1 MGLDAVIAEIK
12 EKGRNEAEAIIQGG
26 NSRKDEL
33 LGAAK
38 QEIELL
44 KQSVKDDVEKNL
56 SQIISQEEAAAHLVV
71 KRQILNTQKDLMDQV
86 YSQAL
91 EKILEMPESFHKE
104 AITSMLK
111 KAEGEIPK
119 GKVSCALRD
128 EKILKKLLKESEFSA
143 YKFGSVIEIDGG
155 VIVESDDGQLQV
167 DYSYRTFLNQVWESG
182 LKDASDLL
190 FA

>member
-128 EKILKKLLKESEFSA
+128 EKILKKLLKESEFSD

>member
-12 EKGRNEAEAIIQGG
+12 EKGQNEADAIIQGG

-38 QEIELL
+38 QKIELL
-44 KQSVKDDVEKNL
+44 KQSVKDEVEKNL

-86 YSQAL
+86 YSQVL

-104 AITSMLK
+104 AITSLLR
-111 KAEGEIPK
+111 KAEEEIPK

-128 EKILKKLLKESEFSA
+128 EKILKKLLEESEFSA
-143 YKFGSVIEIDGG
+143 YKFGSIIEIDGG
-155 VIVESDDGQLQV
+155 VIVESNDGQLQV

>member
-86 YSQAL
+86 YSQVL

>member
-12 EKGRNEAEAIIQGG
+12 EKGQNEADAIIQGG

>member
-56 SQIISQEEAAAHLVV
+56 SQIISQEEAAAHP
-71 KRQILNTQKDLMDQV
+71 
-86 YSQAL
+86 S
-91 EKILEMPESFHKE
+91 
-104 AITSMLK
+104 
-111 KAEGEIPK
+111 
-119 GKVSCALRD
+119 
-128 EKILKKLLKESEFSA
+128 LL
-143 YKFGSVIEIDGG
+143 
-155 VIVESDDGQLQV
+155 
-167 DYSYRTFLNQVWESG
+167 
-182 LKDASDLL
+182 
-190 FA
+190 

>member
-104 AITSMLK
+104 AITSLLR
-111 KAEGEIPK
+111 KAEEEIPK

-128 EKILKKLLKESEFSA
+128 EKILKKLLEESEFSA
-143 YKFGSVIEIDGG
+143 YKFGSIIEIDGG
-155 VIVESDDGQLQV
+155 VIVESNDGQLQV

>member
-111 KAEGEIPK
+111 KSRRGDSK
-119 GKVSCALRD
+119 RKSKLR
-128 EKILKKLLKESEFSA
+128 LA
-143 YKFGSVIEIDGG
+143 
-155 VIVESDDGQLQV
+155 
-167 DYSYRTFLNQVWESG
+167 R
-182 LKDASDLL
+182 
-190 FA
+190 

>member
-12 EKGRNEAEAIIQGG
+12 EKGQNEADAIIQGG

-38 QEIELL
+38 QKIELL
-44 KQSVKDDVEKNL
+44 KQSVKDEVEKNL

-104 AITSMLK
+104 AITSLLR
-111 KAEGEIPK
+111 KAEEEIPK

-128 EKILKKLLKESEFSA
+128 EKILKKLLEESEFSA
-143 YKFGSVIEIDGG
+143 YKFGSIIEIDGG
-155 VIVESDDGQLQV
+155 VIVESNDGQLQV

>member
-12 EKGRNEAEAIIQGG
+12 EKGQNEADAIIQGG

-38 QEIELL
+38 QKIELL
-44 KQSVKDDVEKNL
+44 KQSVKDEVEKNL

-86 YSQAL
+86 YSQVL

-143 YKFGSVIEIDGG
+143 YKFGSIIEIDGG
-155 VIVESDDGQLQV
+155 VIVESNDGQLQV

>member
-12 EKGRNEAEAIIQGG
+12 EKGQNEADAIIQGG

-38 QEIELL
+38 QKIELL
-44 KQSVKDDVEKNL
+44 KQSVKDEVEKNL

-86 YSQAL
+86 YSQVL

-104 AITSMLK
+104 AITSLLR
-111 KAEGEIPK
+111 KAEEEIPK

-128 EKILKKLLKESEFSA
+128 EKIRKKLLEESEFSA
-143 YKFGSVIEIDGG
+143 YKCGSIIEIDGG
-155 VIVESDDGQLQV
+155 VIVESNDGQLQV

>member
-128 EKILKKLLKESEFSA
+128 EKILKKLLEESEFSA
-143 YKFGSVIEIDGG
+143 YKFGSIIEIDGG

>member
-1 MGLDAVIAEIK
+1 MGLEAVIAEIK

-190 FA
+190 F